1 MIGALGQKRAL
12 NGDQLK
18 NPGANHLK
26 FVVLRVPN
34 ARWDISVSLV
44 DSPGVDE
51 NSRAMS

>member
-26 FVVLRVPN
+26 FVVQIALYSVPLYTN
-34 ARWDISVSLV
+34 
-44 DSPGVDE
+44 
-51 NSRAMS
+51 